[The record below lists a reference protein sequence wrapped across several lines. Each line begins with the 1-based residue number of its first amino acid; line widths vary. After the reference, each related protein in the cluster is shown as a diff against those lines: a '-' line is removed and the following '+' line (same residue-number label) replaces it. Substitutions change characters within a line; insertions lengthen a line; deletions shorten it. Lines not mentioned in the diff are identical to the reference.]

1 MKKAIRHEME
11 KELFKEGKPIPQPS
25 LDELE
30 VEKREIAPYLL
41 VTIRDFEGDVVR
53 TFTQKP
59 SKGIQRFNW
68 DLSYDNTWPQKPNKF
83 NPLARSRGSI
93 YVMPGEYSV
102 EVAMVHNGEVKQLAQ
117 PAKFNVN
124 PLNNTT
130 LPANNREEM
139 VAFQREVSKLS
150 KAMVGA
156 ERLVGDLQSE
166 VTAMRQTALTLPAS
180 HGELMPFLAEIE
192 RELSEIE
199 HIFNGY
205 SPKASREELPP
216 AAVPLNQRLR
226 DIIYTQLNSTSDI
239 TGTSRMQF
247 DILKDEFPP
256 VLQRIRIIAQEKI
269 VNARR
274 MMDAKDAPYTPGRI
288 PVWN

>member
-102 EVAMVHNGEVKQLAQ
+102 EVAMVHNGEVKQLAK
-117 PAKFNVN
+117 PATFYVN